1 MSPENHPGAAS
12 EAVKLL
18 VRNGMTGH
26 PDVSGTG
33 AAPAAVRTADPAIAE
48 AVSEAVSE
56 VISWPAAARRT
67 VARTQA
73 DRTPWSATVEEMVNP
88 HATVPAGDVMSTGK
102 TR

>member
-1 MSPENHPGAAS
+1 VSPERDPGAAI

-18 VRNGMTGH
+18 VRNGMAEH

-33 AAPAAVRTADPAIAE
+33 AAPAAVHPAEPALAGAIAD
-48 AVSEAVSE
+48 AVSE

-73 DRTPWSATVEEMVNP
+73 ERIPWSAAVEEMVNP